1 MKKNTYI
8 LKNVWFYLIL
18 MSYYVV
24 EMNVYLYNQMEVIM
38 NQNQK
43 TIRVMGT
50 GFVKITPD
58 ATRLSFSIH
67 SFLFLR

>member
-50 GFVKITPD
+50 GFVKIAPD
-58 ATRLSFSIH
+58 TTRLTF
-67 SFLFLR
+67 FNRF

>member
-24 EMNVYLYNQMEVIM
+24 KMNIYLHNQKEAIME
-38 NQNQK
+38 QNQK
-43 TIRVMGT
+43 TIRVMGPD
-50 GFVKITPD
+50 FVKIIPD
-58 ATRLSFSIH
+58 TTRLSFSIH
-67 SFLFLR
+67 SFLFLL